1 MSAPTH
7 DREGA
12 AMMAYPDLELA
23 WLRLRLQVAVVDA
36 ERTRLEMRRL
46 EAAMDASRADRRL
59 CRWADAA
66 TAQPWA
72 WGQP

>member
-1 MSAPTH
+1 MTYS
-7 DREGA
+7 E
-12 AMMAYPDLELA
+12 LELE
-23 WLRLRLQVAVVDA
+23 WLRLRLQVVAVDD
-36 ERTRLEMRRL
+36 EQTRLEMRRL

>member
-1 MSAPTH
+1 MTYS
-7 DREGA
+7 E
-12 AMMAYPDLELA
+12 LELE
-23 WLRLRLQVAVVDA
+23 WLRLRVVVADDDQ
-36 ERTRLEMRRL
+36 TRLEMRFL
-46 EAAMDASRADRRL
+46 EAAMDDSRADRRL